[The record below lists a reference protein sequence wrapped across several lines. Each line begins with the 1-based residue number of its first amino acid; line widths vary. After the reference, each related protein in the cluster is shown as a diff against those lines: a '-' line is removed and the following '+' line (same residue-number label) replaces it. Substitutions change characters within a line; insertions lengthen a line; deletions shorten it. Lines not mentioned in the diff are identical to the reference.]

1 MMAGRPAVDAIVGD
15 WGGSRLRLWRLQG
28 GDVVASREA
37 AGVLQTDD
45 HAALLRDTIGDWTET
60 RVVLCGMAGARGALR
75 EVPYVA
81 CPAAPV
87 EWRQRAAD
95 FRLAGFDLRI
105 AAGLS
110 LDRDGRPDVMRGEET
125 QVFGAMSLDPALAE
139 GRHVIVLP
147 GTHSKWVRLEA
158 GRIAHFRTFMTG
170 ELFALLAG
178 SSLALG
184 GEHEGNADE
193 GFAEGLSR
201 AGTRAALSAALFEA
215 RAAQLVSGRT
225 GAWARGFVSG
235 LLIGSEIAEAAPDG
249 AVLVIGAAEL
259 AGRYGEALAGLGV
272 DVHRMDD
279 EACAIAGLRWLDDDR

>member
-1 MMAGRPAVDAIVGD
+1 MMAGGSGVDAILGD

-28 GDVVASREA
+28 GEVAARREA

-45 HAALLRDTIGDWTET
+45 HAAVLREALGEWTAT

-81 CPAAPV
+81 CPASPLA
-87 EWRQRAAD
+87 WRQGAAD
-95 FRLAGFDLRI
+95 FALAGFDLRI

-125 QVFGAMSLDPALAE
+125 QVFGAMALDPALAV
-139 GRHVIVLP
+139 GRHAIVLP
-147 GTHSKWVRLEA
+147 GTHSKWVHLES
-158 GRIAHFRTFMTG
+158 GRIARFRTFMTG

-178 SSLALG
+178 SSLVRG
-184 GEHEGNADE
+184 GEPGGGAEA

-201 AGTRAALSAALFEA
+201 ASKRAALSAALFEA

-249 AVLVIGAAEL
+249 PVLVIGAAEL
-259 AGRYGEALAGLGV
+259 AGRYHEALAAFGV
-272 DVHRMDD
+272 DAHRMDD

>member
-1 MMAGRPAVDAIVGD
+1 MTGRVGVDAIVGD
-15 WGGSRLRLWRLQG
+15 WGSSRLRLWRLQG
-28 GDVVASREA
+28 GGVAARREA

-60 RVVLCGMAGARGALR
+60 RVMLCGMAGARGALR

-81 CPAAPV
+81 CPASPA
-87 EWRQRAAD
+87 EWRQGAAD
-95 FRLAGFDLRI
+95 FAMAGFEVRI

-139 GRHVIVLP
+139 GKHVIVLP
-147 GTHSKWVRLEA
+147 GTHSKWVQLES
-158 GRIAHFRTFMTG
+158 GRIARFRTFMTG

-178 SSLALG
+178 SSLARG
-184 GEHEGNADE
+184 GEPAGSADE

-215 RAAQLVSGRT
+215 RAAQLVSGRS
-225 GAWARGFVSG
+225 GAWARAFVSG

-249 AVLVIGAAEL
+249 PVLVIGAPEL
-259 AGRYGEALAGLGV
+259 TGRYSEALAGLGA

-279 EACAIAGLRWLDDDR
+279 EACAIAGLRSLDDD